1 MRAIR
6 AVDAWRRFGALVAPL
21 LATSLAACLQVSTG
35 TDTGPGSTSSGS
47 GSTTASAASPSDPSA
62 GGTGCSTDPQTGV
75 TLCTGINACPGVTVD
90 SDAFPGCG
98 FVLHGAGTLDLECIC
113 SDSLCPIGVPQSCAQ
128 ATQLLSTQTLL
139 LVCQQAPDGRCVQLT
154 AQDAGSGAAS
164 GSSTCL
170 QQCRSDCAGVP
181 DCMQLCGC

>member
-1 MRAIR
+1 MRSIR
-6 AVDAWRRFGALVAPL
+6 PGRPVAALLGLP
-21 LATSLAACLQVSTG
+21 LAACLQVSTG
-35 TDTGPGSTSSGS
+35 TDTGPGSSSAAS
-47 GSTTASAASPSDPSA
+47 GGTTASAASSSDGTA

-90 SDAFPGCG
+90 PNAFPGCG

-113 SDSLCPIGVPQSCAQ
+113 SDSLCPIGVPQTCTQ
-128 ATQLLSTQTLL
+128 ASQLLTTQTLL
-139 LVCQQAPDGRCVQLT
+139 LVCQQASDGRCVQLT
-154 AQDAGSGAAS
+154 APDAGTS